1 MRRILSHWSLLV
13 MVVLLLVGVRAI
25 PVQGRSPLGE
35 SSAPSLLGT
44 SFTYQGRLLDGGRPA
59 SGTYDLQFRLYDAA
73 SGGNAVG
80 SSIVKNDVVVSDGL
94 FTVLLDFGD
103 VFDGSALW
111 LEVGVRPGDSTGA
124 FTPLHPRQALTPTP
138 YALALPGLRT
148 RQNDTSPNVIGGYR
162 DNGVDAGVVGATIGG
177 GGKKDA
183 PNSVTGSYATVSGG
197 FANTA
202 SGVSSVIGGGD
213 HNEASFPN
221 ATVGGGDHNT
231 AGGWDATVSGGSG
244 NTASGYLSTVGGGK
258 NNTAD
263 GIGSFIGGG
272 GYDGVHT
279 ESNQALAAASTIG
292 GGLGNVIASTASY
305 ATIGGGWR
313 NTASGGRATISGG
326 EQNEATGYLAT
337 IGGGFNNI
345 AGFRATVGGGDNNK
359 ADGSRAT
366 IGGGGGNIAS
376 KEYATV
382 PGGSLNV
389 AAGKYAF
396 AAGRRAKAYR
406 DGCFIWGDSTDDDVI
421 CNKTNQTVFRSS
433 GGFLIYTNAS
443 RTAGVFLSTGSGS
456 WRSLSD
462 RNMKENVVPVDRE
475 DVLEKVA
482 WLPISTWNYKSQ
494 DDSIRHMGP
503 MAQDFYAAFGLGEDD
518 AYIGTIDADG
528 VALAA
533 IQGLYDR
540 NKALEGRVRALE
552 RENAALR
559 DRVEEIEARLSTLE
573 DRASPGQS
581 PDYGLLPGASVL
593 ALAGALLWIDRRRG
607 GSR

>member
-1 MRRILSHWSLLV
+1 MRRILSHWSPLV
-13 MVVLLLVGVRAI
+13 MVVLLLIGVRAI
-25 PVQGRSPLGE
+25 PVQGRSPLEE

-59 SGTYDLQFRLYDAA
+59 SGTYDFQFRLYNAA
-73 SGGNAVG
+73 NGGSAVG
-80 SSIVKNDVVVSDGL
+80 SPVVKEDVPVNDGL
-94 FTVLLDFGD
+94 FTVLLDFGG

-111 LEVGVRPGDSTGA
+111 LEIGVRPGDSTGA

-148 RQNDTSPNVIGGYR
+148 RQNDTSPNIIGGYR

-177 GGKKDA
+177 GGMKDA

-202 SGVSSVIGGGD
+202 SGASAVISGGD
-213 HNEASFPN
+213 HNTASFPN

-231 AGGWDATVSGGSG
+231 AAGWDATIAGGSG

-263 GIGSFIGGG
+263 GIGSFVGGG
-272 GYDGVHT
+272 GYDGVHS
-279 ESNQALAAASTIG
+279 ESNQALATASTIG
-292 GGLGNVIASTASY
+292 GGVGNVITATAPY

-326 EQNEATGYLAT
+326 EKNTASGYLAT

-345 AGFRATVGGGDNNK
+345 AGFRATVGGGDNNR

-382 PGGSLNV
+382 PGGNLNV

-406 DGCFIWGDSTDDDVI
+406 DGCFVWGDSTDNDVV
-421 CNKTNQTVFRSS
+421 CNATNQTVFRSS
-433 GGFLIYTNAS
+433 GGFIIYTNAS
-443 RTAGVFLSTGSGS
+443 RSAGVFLSTGSGS

-462 RNMKENVVPVDRE
+462 RNMKENVVPVDGE
-475 DVLEKVA
+475 AVLEKVA
-482 WLPISTWNYKSQ
+482 RLPISTWNYKSQ

-518 AYIGTIDADG
+518 THIGTIDADG

-540 NKALEGRVRALE
+540 NKALEARVQTLE
-552 RENAALR
+552 RENTILR
-559 DRVEEIEARLSTLE
+559 ERVNDLEARLSALE
-573 DRASPGQS
+573 DRASPGR
-581 PDYGLLPGASVL
+581 DLEGRLLPGAGVL
-593 ALAGALLWIDRRRG
+593 ALAGALLWADRRRG
-607 GSR
+607 GS